1 MNIPAQ
7 RSSATLR
14 TIMLPAQRCPHL
26 IFTRH
31 NGFTL
36 VELLVAILI
45 FGILSMLA
53 YGGLDSVIKSRDR
66 TEAELFRLRQIQIT
80 FSQLQRDV
88 EQLTARDGHDALGG
102 KLARLSAGQT
112 GDLDLLLQYTRTGFS
127 NPAEQTRSNLQ
138 RVAWRLEDHKLY
150 RMSWPFVDRAFD
162 DQATSTMMIDR
173 LRDVKVRFLDDKN
186 EWHDLWPLPDVLAT
200 GKTLPQPLAI
210 EVTVS
215 MEDWGDIIRI
225 FKVPG

>member
-26 IFTRH
+26 IFTRN

-88 EQLTARDGHDALGG
+88 EQLTARDGSRDEQCR
-102 KLARLSAGQT
+102 RLDPIGNDLMFDRRQFVHAFDRGQ
-112 GDLDLLLQYTRTGFS
+112 R
-127 NPAEQTRSNLQ
+127 
-138 RVAWRLEDHKLY
+138 RVAIE
-150 RMSWPFVDRAFD
+150 PDRGEGGRHRGPNARPCRRG
-162 DQATSTMMIDR
+162 SR
-173 LRDVKVRFLDDKN
+173 
-186 EWHDLWPLPDVLAT
+186 
-200 GKTLPQPLAI
+200 
-210 EVTVS
+210 
-215 MEDWGDIIRI
+215 
-225 FKVPG
+225 